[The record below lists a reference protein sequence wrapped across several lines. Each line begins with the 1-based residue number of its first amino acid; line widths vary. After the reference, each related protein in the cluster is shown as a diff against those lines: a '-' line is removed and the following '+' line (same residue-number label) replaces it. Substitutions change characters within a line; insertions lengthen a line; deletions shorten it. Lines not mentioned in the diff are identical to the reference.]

1 MNDLNIKIIEVGGSI
16 LILAVFIALLVIVGS
31 LPELKTWSN
40 ILYVVLFLGYTAV
53 MSLFG
58 LKMAPYLSP

>member
-1 MNDLNIKIIEVGGSI
+1 LNDLNIKIIEVGGSI